1 MGQQQ
6 LLLLAL
12 SAVIVGLSVVAGIE
26 AFGEGQRQATQ
37 DALAQRAVS
46 IGTDIVVAHKKPS
59 QLGGIDVSHPYPSDE
74 AIASVVAPESSGRY
88 GSGILAI
95 GAGETATCDI
105 DHSDGGTVVYV
116 DCGSEQTGQGYPD
129 GQIVKAKVEPGAEDP
144 VKVVDTDA
152 DGHSN

>member
-6 LLLLAL
+6 RLLLAL
-12 SAVIVGLSVVAGIE
+12 SALIGSLAVVAGVE
-26 AFGEGQRQATQ
+26 AFGEGRRQATQ

-46 IGTDIVVAHKKPS
+46 IGTDILAAHARPS
-59 QLGGIDVSHPYPSDE
+59 QLGGVDVSHPYPKDE
-74 AIASVVAPESSGRY
+74 KIASAIAPESSGRY

-116 DCGSEQTGQGYPD
+116 DCGSEQTNGGYPD

-144 VKVVDTDA
+144 VEVIDNDA

>member
-6 LLLLAL
+6 LLLLVL
-12 SAVIVGLSVVAGIE
+12 STVIVGLAVVAGIE
-26 AFGEGQRQATQ
+26 AFDQGQRQATQ
-37 DALAQRAVS
+37 DALIQRAVS
-46 IGTDIVVAHKKPS
+46 IGTGIVTAHSKPS
-59 QLGGIDVSHPYPSDE
+59 QLGGIDLSYPYPNDE
-74 AIASVVAPESSGRY
+74 TVADAIAPESSGRY

-105 DHSDGGTVVYV
+105 DVVTGTTAYV
-116 DCGSEQTGQGYPD
+116 DCGSKQTSQGYPD
-129 GQIVKAKVEPGAEDP
+129 GQIVKIKVKPEAEEP

>member
-6 LLLLAL
+6 LLLLVL
-12 SAVIVGLSVVAGIE
+12 STVIVGLAVVAGIE
-26 AFGEGQRQATQ
+26 AFDQGQRQATQ
-37 DALAQRAVS
+37 NALAQRAIS
-46 IGTDIVVAHKKPS
+46 IGTDILMAQQKPP
-59 QLGGIDVSHPYPSDE
+59 QLGGIDLSTVTKDE
-74 AIASVVAPESSGRY
+74 TVADAIAPESSGRY

-105 DHSDGGTVVYV
+105 DHLDGSVIYI
-116 DCGSEQTGQGYPD
+116 DCGSEQTSQGFPD
-129 GQIVKAKVEPGAEDP
+129 GRIVKAKVKLEAEEP